1 VLAAQN
7 SISSLV
13 SKAARTSSLE
23 DYEELFRRLP
33 GVELFFNVITA
44 PDTESG
50 SGRAPEPVSTPL
62 VDAGNGL
69 NAVLFFTSKESSLL
83 KAPYG
88 GIVWERALEMFLSI
102 PDAEGLIIQ
111 NEDADYVG
119 IERAKAKELLTSL
132 RK

>member
-1 VLAAQN
+1 MMAVQN
-7 SISSLV
+7 SISSLL

-23 DYEELFRRLP
+23 DYKELFEKLP

-44 PDTESG
+44 PDTKSG
-50 SGRAPEPVSTPL
+50 TGRAPEPISTPL

-69 NAVLFFTSKESSLL
+69 NAVLFFTSKESALL
-83 KAPYG
+83 KAPFG

-102 PDAEGLIIQ
+102 PDADGLIIQ

-119 IERAKAKELLTSL
+119 IEKAKAKELLASIG
-132 RK
+132 K